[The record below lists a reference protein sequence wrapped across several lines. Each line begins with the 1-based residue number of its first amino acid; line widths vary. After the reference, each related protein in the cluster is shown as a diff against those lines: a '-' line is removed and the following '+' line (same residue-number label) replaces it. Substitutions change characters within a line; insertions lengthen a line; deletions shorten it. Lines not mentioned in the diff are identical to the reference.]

1 MDQITTIS
9 VYTEF
14 YPIPRNGFILFSAYY
29 YDDNDSD
36 CYCRYGFA
44 KIISPYCSVQ
54 FCHQSCCMELEGNSL
69 AVDLQG
75 IVNAAN
81 V

>member
-14 YPIPRNGFILFSAYY
+14 CPIPRNGFIQFSAYY
-29 YDDNDSD
+29 YDDHDSD
-36 CYCRYGFA
+36 FYCRYGFA

-54 FCHQSCCMELEGNSL
+54 FCHQSCMVLEDNSL